1 MKSYVT
7 FDHIYFIKIEKKQ
20 RSERYLHTF
29 FWFGVW
35 RNSGMFNSFDGSA
48 ELDKH
53 WTGHADGYEG
63 MKVTLLV
70 TELFFVPVVMDQLPE
85 VNLGSGSDQRRQK
98 HGDVQTCQMWCY
110 GYFFGT
116 LWVTL
121 WEILI
126 KLLVQLRNYPSTTKS
141 YFYTF
146 ATFSTNV

>member
-1 MKSYVT
+1 MVVAISACFRGLKDVMGLT
-7 FDHIYFIKIEKKQ
+7 ET
-20 RSERYLHTF
+20 EV
-29 FWFGVW
+29 WFLPNWNYREMVW

-121 WEILI
+121 
-126 KLLVQLRNYPSTTKS
+126 
-141 YFYTF
+141 
-146 ATFSTNV
+146 